1 MPRGMQKP
9 RREKPEFDQKL
20 IDLRRVSR
28 VVAGGRR
35 FSFRATLVIGNRKG
49 DVGVATAKGVDTAT
63 AIDKAFRRARKN
75 MISVPLTKEHTI
87 PHEVAVKYGATR
99 LLLKPARIGK
109 GLMAGGPV
117 RIVCDMAGIQNVTG
131 KIISRS
137 TNKLNNA
144 LATMQALSE
153 LKARKSQLRKA
164 EPVAAAVA

>member
-1 MPRGMQKP
+1 MQKP

-63 AIDKAFRRARKN
+63 AIDKAFRRARKH
-75 MISVPLTKEHTI
+75 MISVPLTKEFTI
-87 PHEVAVKYGATR
+87 PHEVEMKYGATR
-99 LLLKPARIGK
+99 LLLKPARVGK

-144 LATMQALSE
+144 LATMQALSK

-164 EPVAAAVA
+164 EPVAVV